1 MNRGIVHFLM
11 ILAAAISAFTLPE
24 AKSGVREVAQGLFV
38 PIAWPVRAIG
48 LAISSRLAPHE
59 QKDLLSPDKARTA
72 DELRQQNAEL
82 LTRILNL
89 EAQLDDLK
97 QLSAQYQQLGT
108 DLRKLVQPATVVAG
122 PTGSRQTLTVGTSGL
137 KAVREGMAVVHPLG
151 FVGQIFAVAPGA
163 ATARVLLVTDPQSK
177 IAARFFRFG
186 RRADGSLVTMPV
198 DIPAPLVEGDGDA
211 MVVRMLPA
219 RKVRNVVKIGDV
231 VVLDEPKLP
240 PALKGLRIGTV
251 TAIDLPPTDSGHAT
265 IKVEPT
271 GDLTHLHEVLVVS
284 K

>member
-1 MNRGIVHFLM
+1 MTKGPIQFLM
-11 ILAAAISAFTLPE
+11 ILLAALSAFTLPE
-24 AKSGVREVAQGLFV
+24 AKSQVREVAQGLFV
-38 PIAWPVRAIG
+38 PVAWPVRTIG
-48 LAISSRLAPHE
+48 LAISSRLSPRVE
-59 QKDLLSPDKARTA
+59 KDLLSPDKARTA
-72 DELRQQNAEL
+72 DELRRQNAEL

-89 EAQLDDLK
+89 EAQLEDLK

-122 PTGSRQTLTVGTSGL
+122 PAGNRQTLTIGTGAL
-137 KAVREGMAVVHPLG
+137 KTVREGMAVVHPLG
-151 FVGQIFAVAPGA
+151 FVGQIYAVAPGA

-177 IAARFFRFG
+177 IAARFFRFA
-186 RRADGSLVTMPV
+186 RRADGSLATVPV
-198 DIPAPLVEGDGDA
+198 NVPAPLVEGDGSG

-219 RKVRNVVKIGDV
+219 RDVRKAVKVGDT